1 MYLLLFYTHNFE
13 AAKIVNS
20 THESTLKIFHF
31 HKMEYFDLDFHF
43 LKFSDTLVSVN
54 LTKK

>member
-20 THESTLKIFHF
+20 THESTLKIVHF